1 MTVLTGTG
9 RVNTWLKGTCLAT
22 ASSRTLVKRR
32 RSRVPEDL
40 GPEVTDSLKTAAA
53 SRHST
58 THVSDY
64 NLLALVSR
72 LGAHCL
78 LPVEYDFFADY
89 KAIRMHVWSESRER
103 GRLAEEGGVIP
114 ADQNITDIAW
124 AVKQYTED
132 WTSSTGRVNFASRG
146 SGGTRPC
153 NPPGTRLG
161 GPPTDRCVSKAL
173 LPDPVCRNF
182 YAELLRWPNRYRD
195 YFCCERP
202 ADAAIAS
209 GRPAWKDD
217 LGLGFLE
224 EKGSL

>member
-72 LGAHCL
+72 LGVRWLA
-78 LPVEYDFFADY
+78 
-89 KAIRMHVWSESRER
+89 SSRSSC
-103 GRLAEEGGVIP
+103 GR
-114 ADQNITDIAW
+114 
-124 AVKQYTED
+124 
-132 WTSSTGRVNFASRG
+132 
-146 SGGTRPC
+146 
-153 NPPGTRLG
+153 
-161 GPPTDRCVSKAL
+161 
-173 LPDPVCRNF
+173 
-182 YAELLRWPNRYRD
+182 
-195 YFCCERP
+195 
-202 ADAAIAS
+202 
-209 GRPAWKDD
+209 
-217 LGLGFLE
+217 
-224 EKGSL
+224 